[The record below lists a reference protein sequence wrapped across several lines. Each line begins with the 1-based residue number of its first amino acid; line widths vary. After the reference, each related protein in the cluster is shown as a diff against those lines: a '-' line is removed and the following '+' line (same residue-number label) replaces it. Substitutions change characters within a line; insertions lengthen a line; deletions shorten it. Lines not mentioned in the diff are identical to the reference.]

1 MSNNSKQWSS
11 ENPGYIIF
19 LVDQSGS
26 MGEDYIVNPNGKNQN
41 KAEFTALV
49 INRTI
54 NDLIFT
60 NSAGDKIK
68 DRVFIS
74 IIGYGGKGGNSV
86 DDIRS
91 DYLSAFADSP
101 LRVEKI
107 KKKVSDGAG
116 GLVEIKEE
124 MAMYIEPTCPRNG
137 LTPMAEALDFA
148 KQLIEG
154 WITKKPDNPA
164 PVIINVSDGMPYT
177 GSNPIDDKEKTISTA
192 NSIMNINTGDGN
204 PLIFNVH
211 LGQPPFNETKFSSN
225 ENEVADE
232 EGKLLYKISSKVP
245 ESYREAARKHEF
257 VTSEDSRGFVSNAG
271 PETLIKFINFGSSGG
286 TDLSKNN
293 YV

>member
-1 MSNNSKQWSS
+1 MNNSKQWSS
-11 ENPGYIIF
+11 ATPGYIIF

-26 MGEDYIVNPNGKNQN
+26 MAENYANSRT

-91 DYLSAFADSP
+91 DYLSSFADAP
-101 LRVEKI
+101 LRLERI
-107 KKKVSDGAG
+107 KKKISDGGG
-116 GLVEIKEE
+116 GLVEIEEE
-124 MAMYIEPTCPRNG
+124 MPVFVEPTANG
-137 LTPMAEALDFA
+137 LTPMGEALAFC

-154 WITKKPDNPA
+154 WINKKPDNPA
-164 PVIINVSDGMPYT
+164 PVIINVSDGFPYEGQNGDEPGKT
-177 GSNPIDDKEKTISTA
+177 KKFAKEVMSIST
-192 NSIMNINTGDGN
+192 IDGS

-211 LGQPPFNETKFSSN
+211 IGNGGKELGFEESESQLVNDETK
-225 ENEVADE
+225 
-232 EGKLLYKISSKVP
+232 LLFNISSIVP
-245 ESYREAARKHEF
+245 DSYRDAAKKHGF
-257 VTSEDSRGFVSNAG
+257 PLAPNSRGFVSNAG

-286 TDLSKNN
+286 TDRIA
-293 YV
+293 

>member
-1 MSNNSKQWSS
+1 MNNSKQWSS
-11 ENPGYIIF
+11 ATPGYIIF

-26 MGEDYIVNPNGKNQN
+26 MGEDYTGGKN

-68 DRVFIS
+68 DRVFLS

-101 LRVEKI
+101 LRIEKV

-116 GLVEIKEE
+116 GLVEIEEE
-124 MAMYIEPTCPRNG
+124 MAIYLEPTCPRNG
-137 LTPMAEALDFA
+137 LTPMGEALEFA
-148 KQLIEG
+148 KQLIDG
-154 WITKKPDNPA
+154 WISKKPDNPA

-177 GSNPIDDKEKTISTA
+177 GINGNVDSEKAISTA
-192 NSIMNINTGDGN
+192 NSIMNIPTNDGN
-204 PLIFNVH
+204 PIIFNVH
-211 LGQPPFNETKFSSN
+211 LGQPPFNESKFESSESN
-225 ENEVADE
+225 ITDVQ
-232 EGKLLYKISSKVP
+232 GKLLFKISSKVP
-245 ESYREAARKHEF
+245 ETYREAARKHEF
-257 VTSEDSRGFVSNAG
+257 VTAEDSRGFVSNAG

-286 TDLSKNN
+286 TDRIS
-293 YV
+293 

>member
-1 MSNNSKQWSS
+1 MSNSKQWSS
-11 ENPGYIIF
+11 ATPGYIIF

-26 MGEDYIVNPNGKNQN
+26 MGEDYTGGKN

-74 IIGYGGKGGNSV
+74 IIGYGGNGGNSV

-91 DYLSAFADSP
+91 EYISAFADSP
-101 LRVEKI
+101 LRTEKV

-116 GLVEIKEE
+116 GLVEIEEE
-124 MAMYIEPTCPRNG
+124 MAIYLEPTAPRNG
-137 LTPMAEALDFA
+137 LTPMGEALDFA
-148 KQLIEG
+148 KQLIEA
-154 WITKKPDNPA
+154 WISKKPDNPA

-177 GSNPIDDKEKTISTA
+177 GGNSFEDANKAISVA
-192 NSIMNINTGDGN
+192 NAIMQVNTNDGN
-204 PLIFNVH
+204 PIIFNVH
-211 LGQPPFNETKFSSN
+211 LGQPPFNESKFEASDSN
-225 ENEVADE
+225 ITDE
-232 EGKLLYKISSKVP
+232 EGKLLFKISSKVP
-245 ESYREAARKHEF
+245 ESYRDAARKHEF

-286 TDLSKNN
+286 SDRIA
-293 YV
+293 

>member
-1 MSNNSKQWSS
+1 MSYNSKQWSS
-11 ENPGYIIF
+11 AHPGYIIF
-19 LVDQSGS
+19 LIDQSGS
-26 MGEDYIVNPNGKNQN
+26 MGEDYTGGKN
-41 KAEFTALV
+41 KAEFTSLV

-74 IIGYGGKGGNSV
+74 LIGYGGKGGNSV

-101 LRVEKI
+101 LRIEKI

-116 GLVEIKEE
+116 GLVEVEEE
-124 MAMYIEPTCPRNG
+124 MAIYVEPTCPRNG

-177 GSNPIDDKEKTISTA
+177 GNNPIHDIEKTISTA

-204 PLIFNVH
+204 PIIFNVH

-225 ENEVADE
+225 ENEVSDE
-232 EGKLLYKISSKVP
+232 EGKILFKISSKVP
-245 ESYREAARKHEF
+245 ETYREAARKHEF
-257 VTSEDSRGFVSNAG
+257 VTEVDSRGFVSNAG

-286 TDLSKNN
+286 TDRII
-293 YV
+293 

>member
-1 MSNNSKQWSS
+1 MNNSKQWSS
-11 ENPGYIIF
+11 ATPGYIIF

-26 MGEDYIVNPNGKNQN
+26 MGESYTDGKN

-74 IIGYGGKGGNSV
+74 IIGYGGQGGNSV

-101 LRVEKI
+101 LRTEKV

-116 GLVEIKEE
+116 GLVEIEEE
-124 MAMYIEPTCPRNG
+124 MAIYLEPTCPRNG
-137 LTPMAEALDFA
+137 LTPMGEALDFA

-154 WITKKPDNPA
+154 WISKKPDNPA

-177 GSNPIDDKEKTISTA
+177 GIGANDDSEKAINVA
-192 NSIMNINTGDGN
+192 NSIMNINTNDGN
-204 PLIFNVH
+204 PIIFNVH
-211 LGQPPFNETKFSSN
+211 LGHPPFNETKFESN
-225 ENEVADE
+225 ENNISDE
-232 EGKLLYKISSKVP
+232 QGKLLFKISSKVP
-245 ESYREAARKHEF
+245 ETYREAARKHEF
-257 VTSEDSRGFVSNAG
+257 VTSEDSRGFISNSK
-271 PETLIKFINFGSSGG
+271 PENLIKFINFGSSGG
-286 TDLSKNN
+286 TDRIS
-293 YV
+293 

>member
-11 ENPGYIIF
+11 ANPGYIIF
-19 LVDQSGS
+19 LIDQSGS
-26 MGEDYIVNPNGKNQN
+26 MGEDYTGGKN
-41 KAEFTALV
+41 KAEFTSLV
-49 INRTI
+49 INRTV

-68 DRVFIS
+68 DRVFLS
-74 IIGYGGKGGNSV
+74 LIGYGGNGGNSV
-86 DDIRS
+86 EDIRS

-116 GLVEIKEE
+116 GLVEIEEE
-124 MAMYIEPTCPRNG
+124 MAMYVEPTCPRNG

-164 PVIINVSDGMPYT
+164 PVIINVSDGLPYT
-177 GSNPIDDKEKTISTA
+177 GSNPIDDIEKTISTA

-211 LGQPPFNETKFSSN
+211 LGKAPFNETKFSST
-225 ENEVADE
+225 ENEVSDE
-232 EGKLLYKISSKVP
+232 EGKILFNISSKVP
-245 ESYREAARKHEF
+245 ETYREAARKHEF
-257 VTSEDSRGFVSNAG
+257 ITDVDSRGFVSNAG

-286 TDLSKNN
+286 TDRII
-293 YV
+293 

>member
-1 MSNNSKQWSS
+1 MRNNIKQWSS
-11 ENPGYIIF
+11 ANPGYIIF
-19 LVDQSGS
+19 LIDQSGS
-26 MGEDYIVNPNGKNQN
+26 MGESYAGGKN
-41 KAEFTALV
+41 KAEFTSLV

-74 IIGYGGKGGNSV
+74 LIGYGGKGGNSV

-91 DYLSAFADSP
+91 DYLSSFADSP
-101 LRVEKI
+101 LRIEKI

-116 GLVEIKEE
+116 GLVEIEEE
-124 MAMYIEPTCPRNG
+124 MAMYVEPTCPRNG

-177 GSNPIDDKEKTISTA
+177 GGASIDDVQKTISRA
-192 NSIMNINTGDGN
+192 NEIMNITTDDGN

-211 LGQPPFNETKFSSN
+211 LGQAPFNETKFSAN
-225 ENEVADE
+225 ENELEDE
-232 EGKLLYKISSKVP
+232 QGKLLFKISSKVP

-257 VTSEDSRGFVSNAG
+257 ITSEDSRGFVSNAG

-286 TDLSKNN
+286 GDRPS
-293 YV
+293 

>member
-11 ENPGYIIF
+11 ATPGYIIF

-26 MGEDYIVNPNGKNQN
+26 MEEDYIVNPNGKNQN

-54 NDLIFT
+54 NELIFT
-60 NSAGDKIK
+60 NSEGDKIK

-116 GLVEIKEE
+116 GLVEIEEE
-124 MAMYIEPTCPRNG
+124 MAMYLEPTCPRNG

-177 GSNPIDDKEKTISTA
+177 GSNPIDDIEKTISTA

-232 EGKLLYKISSKVP
+232 EGKLLFKISSKVP

-271 PETLIKFINFGSSGG
+271 PETLVKFINFGSSGG
-286 TDLSKNN
+286 SDLTKN
-293 YV
+293 

>member
-1 MSNNSKQWSS
+1 MNNSKQWSS
-11 ENPGYIIF
+11 ATPGYIIF

-26 MGEDYIVNPNGKNQN
+26 MGESYTDGKN

-74 IIGYGGKGGNSV
+74 IIGYGGQGGNSV

-101 LRVEKI
+101 LRIEKV

-116 GLVEIKEE
+116 GLVEIEEE
-124 MAMYIEPTCPRNG
+124 MAIYLEPTYPRNG
-137 LTPMAEALDFA
+137 LTPMGEALDFA

-154 WITKKPDNPA
+154 WISKKPDNPA
-164 PVIINVSDGMPYT
+164 PVIINISDGMPYT
-177 GSNPIDDKEKTISTA
+177 GVNVNAIEDAEKAISVA
-192 NSIMNINTGDGN
+192 NSIMNVNTNDGN
-204 PLIFNVH
+204 PILFNVH
-211 LGQPPFNETKFSSN
+211 LGQHPFNESKFESSEGN
-225 ENEVADE
+225 ISDNH
-232 EGKLLYKISSKVP
+232 GKLLFKISSKVP
-245 ESYREAARKHEF
+245 ETYRDAARKHEF

-286 TDLSKNN
+286 TDRIA
-293 YV
+293 

>member
-1 MSNNSKQWSS
+1 MNNSKQWSS
-11 ENPGYIIF
+11 ATPGYIIF

-26 MGEDYIVNPNGKNQN
+26 MGEDYIVNPNGNNQN

-74 IIGYGGKGGNSV
+74 IIGYGGQGGNSV

-91 DYLSAFADSP
+91 DYISAFADSP
-101 LRVEKI
+101 LRVEKF
-107 KKKVSDGAG
+107 KQKQSDGMG
-116 GLVEIKEE
+116 GLVEVENE
-124 MAMYIEPTCPRNG
+124 MAIYLDPICPRNG
-137 LTPMAEALDFA
+137 LTPMAEAFDFA

-154 WITKKPDNPA
+154 WISKKAVNPA

-177 GSNPIDDKEKTISTA
+177 GGDSKEDIEKTISVA
-192 NSIMNINTGDGN
+192 NSIMHISTNDGN
-204 PLIFNVH
+204 PIIFNVH
-211 LGQPPFNETKFSSN
+211 LGQPPFNESKFESVESKIT
-225 ENEVADE
+225 DE
-232 EGKLLYKISSKVP
+232 QGKLLFNISSKVP
-245 ESYREAARKHEF
+245 ETYREAARKYEF
-257 VTSEDSRGFVSNAG
+257 ATSEDSRGFVSNAG

-286 TDLSKNN
+286 TDRIA
-293 YV
+293 

>member
-1 MSNNSKQWSS
+1 SKQWSS

-60 NSAGDKIK
+60 NSAGDKIN
-68 DRVFIS
+68 DSVFIS
-74 IIGYGGKGGNSV
+74 LIGYGGKGGNSV

-101 LRVEKI
+101 LRIEKI

-116 GLVEIKEE
+116 GLGEIEE
-124 MAMYIEPTCPRNG
+124 ERARHVEPTRPRNR
-137 LTPMAEALDFA
+137 LTPMPEALDVA

-154 WITKKPDNPA
+154 WITKKTDDPA
-164 PVIINVSDGMPYT
+164 PVSINVSDGMPYT
-177 GSNPIDDKEKTISTA
+177 GNNPIDDIDKTISTA

-204 PLIFNVH
+204 P
-211 LGQPPFNETKFSSN
+211 
-225 ENEVADE
+225 
-232 EGKLLYKISSKVP
+232 
-245 ESYREAARKHEF
+245 
-257 VTSEDSRGFVSNAG
+257 
-271 PETLIKFINFGSSGG
+271 
-286 TDLSKNN
+286 
-293 YV
+293 

>member
-11 ENPGYIIF
+11 ANPGYIIF
-19 LVDQSGS
+19 LIDQSGS
-26 MGEDYIVNPNGKNQN
+26 MGEDYTGGKN
-41 KAEFTALV
+41 KAEFTSLV

-54 NDLIFT
+54 NNLIFT

-74 IIGYGGKGGNSV
+74 LIGYGGKGGNSV

-101 LRVEKI
+101 LRIEKI

-116 GLVEIKEE
+116 GLVEIEEE
-124 MAMYIEPTCPRNG
+124 MAMYVEPTCPRNG
-137 LTPMAEALDFA
+137 LTPMAEAFDFA

-154 WITKKPDNPA
+154 WISKKPDNSA

-177 GSNPIDDKEKTISTA
+177 GSNSIDDIEKTISTA

-204 PLIFNVH
+204 PIIFNVH
-211 LGQPPFNETKFSSN
+211 LGQAPFNETKFSTS
-225 ENEVADE
+225 ENEIADN
-232 EGKLLYKISSKVP
+232 EGKLLFKISTKIP
-245 ESYREAARKHEF
+245 ETYREAARKHEF
-257 VTSEDSRGFVSNAG
+257 VTDVDSRGFVSNAG
-271 PETLIKFINFGSSGG
+271 PETLINFINFGSSGG
-286 TDLSKNN
+286 TDRII
-293 YV
+293 

>member
-11 ENPGYIIF
+11 ATPGYIIF

-26 MGEDYIVNPNGKNQN
+26 MGEDYTGGKN

-116 GLVEIKEE
+116 GLVEIEEE
-124 MAMYIEPTCPRNG
+124 MAMYVEPTCPRNG

-177 GSNPIDDKEKTISTA
+177 GSNPIDDIEKTISTA

-204 PLIFNVH
+204 PLIFNIHV
-211 LGQPPFNETKFSSN
+211 GQSPFNETKFSST
-225 ENEVADE
+225 ESEVADE
-232 EGKLLYKISSKVP
+232 EGKLLFKISSKVP
-245 ESYREAARKHEF
+245 ETYREAARKHEF
-257 VTSEDSRGFVSNAG
+257 VTDLDSRGFVSNAG

-286 TDLSKNN
+286 TDLTKK
-293 YV
+293 

>member
-1 MSNNSKQWSS
+1 MNNNSKQWSS
-11 ENPGYIIF
+11 ANPGYIIF
-19 LVDQSGS
+19 LIDQSGS
-26 MGEDYIVNPNGKNQN
+26 MGGDYTGGKN
-41 KAEFTALV
+41 KAEFTSLV

-74 IIGYGGKGGNSV
+74 LIGYGGKGGNAV

-101 LRVEKI
+101 LRIEKI

-116 GLVEIKEE
+116 GLVEIEEE
-124 MAMYIEPTCPRNG
+124 MAIYVEPTCPRNG

-164 PVIINVSDGMPYT
+164 PIIINVSDGMPYT
-177 GSNPIDDKEKTISTA
+177 GSNSLDDIEKTVSTA
-192 NSIMNINTGDGN
+192 NSIMNVATGDGN

-211 LGQPPFNETKFSSN
+211 LGQSPFNETKFSST
-225 ENEVADE
+225 ESEVEDE
-232 EGKLLYKISSKVP
+232 EGKLLFKISSKVP
-245 ESYREAARKHEF
+245 EIYREAARKHEF
-257 VTSEDSRGFVSNAG
+257 VTSAASRGFVSNAG

-286 TDLSKNN
+286 TDRII
-293 YV
+293 

>member
-11 ENPGYIIF
+11 ANPGYIIF
-19 LVDQSGS
+19 LIDQSGS
-26 MGEDYIVNPNGKNQN
+26 MGEDYTGGKN
-41 KAEFTALV
+41 KAEFTSLV

-74 IIGYGGKGGNSV
+74 LIGYGGKGGNSV

-101 LRVEKI
+101 LRIEKI

-116 GLVEIKEE
+116 GLVEIEEE
-124 MAMYIEPTCPRNG
+124 MAMYVEPTCPPNG

-177 GSNPIDDKEKTISTA
+177 GSNPIDDIEKTISTA

-211 LGQPPFNETKFSSN
+211 LGQPPFNETKFSST
-225 ENEVADE
+225 ESEVSDE
-232 EGKLLYKISSKVP
+232 EGKILFKFSSKVP
-245 ESYREAARKHEF
+245 ETYREAARKHEF
-257 VTSEDSRGFVSNAG
+257 VTDVDSRGFVSNAG

-286 TDLSKNN
+286 TDRII
-293 YV
+293 

>member
-1 MSNNSKQWSS
+1 MNNSKQWSS
-11 ENPGYIIF
+11 ATPGYIIF

-26 MGEDYIVNPNGKNQN
+26 MIGDYTGGKN

-101 LRVEKI
+101 LRTEKV

-116 GLVEIKEE
+116 GLVEIEEE
-124 MAMYIEPTCPRNG
+124 MAIYLEPTCPRNG
-137 LTPMAEALDFA
+137 LTPMGEALDFA

-154 WITKKPDNPA
+154 WISKKPDNPA

-177 GSNPIDDKEKTISTA
+177 GVNAMEDAEKAISVA
-192 NSIMNINTGDGN
+192 SSIMNVNTNDGN
-204 PLIFNVH
+204 PILFNVH
-211 LGQPPFNETKFSSN
+211 LGQPPFNESKFESN
-225 ENEVADE
+225 ENKILDE
-232 EGKLLYKISSKVP
+232 EGKLLFKISSKVP
-245 ESYREAARKHEF
+245 ETYRDAAKKHEF

-286 TDLSKNN
+286 TDRI
-293 YV
+293 V

>member
-1 MSNNSKQWSS
+1 MSSNSKQWSS
-11 ENPGYIIF
+11 ATPGYIIF

-26 MGEDYIVNPNGKNQN
+26 MAENYTGGKN
-41 KAEFTALV
+41 KAEFTSLV

-54 NDLIFT
+54 TDLIFT

-74 IIGYGGKGGNSV
+74 LIGYGGSGGNSV

-91 DYLSAFADSP
+91 DYLSAFSDTP
-101 LRVEKI
+101 IRIETI

-116 GLVEIKEE
+116 GLVEIDES
-124 MAMYIEPTCPRNG
+124 MPIFIEPTCPYNG
-137 LTPMAEALDFA
+137 LTPMAEALAFA

-154 WITKKPDNPA
+154 WISKKPDNPA

-177 GSNPIDDKEKTISTA
+177 GINTSDDIQKTISVA
-192 NSIMNINTGDGN
+192 NSIMNISTGDGN

-211 LGQPPFNETKFSSN
+211 LGQSPFNETKFSSN
-225 ENEVADE
+225 ENEVAGE
-232 EGKLLYKISSKVP
+232 EGKLLFKISSKVP
-245 ESYREAARKHEF
+245 ETYRDAARKHEF
-257 VTSEDSRGFVSNAG
+257 VTVDESRGFVSNSG

-286 TDLSKNN
+286 GDRTSN
-293 YV
+293 